1 MPATRHSAEVTDP
14 VTQEMTT
21 LTADTAEQ
29 LEQLVDEHLASRFP
43 EPVEGAVRRE
53 DPPR

>member
-1 MPATRHSAEVTDP
+1 MPTTRYSADVTDP
-14 VTQEMTT
+14 ATQETTT

-43 EPVEGAVRRE
+43 EPVEAAGHRG
-53 DPPR
+53 DSTL